1 MRDTGHSVESGGT
14 RAQDGLQD
22 ILRLTVTRVDQE
34 ISGFWGIYSNS
45 QEKTG
50 SASRGLYHLEAVQ

>member
-1 MRDTGHSVESGGT
+1 MESGGT

-34 ISGFWGIYSNS
+34 ISGFWGIYLNS

-50 SASRGLYHLEAVQ
+50 SASRGLYYLEAVQ